1 MTYRWII
8 FLCLLS
14 TTHASTQLETGSFDD
29 QVYGKDGVVLLYDMD
44 SEEQLYLFIA
54 ASESYED
61 DDRINFW
68 HLNCDYTEFCE
79 TRSEVDDAPTMLYS
93 FRNEF
98 WEAQPC
104 RLYTEHAFEM
114 FFKTKVSENCLNT
127 RSLCS
132 SVMNL
137 TIADHHGKNHSD
149 IRVLYEMYEDEG
161 NAIEKEW
168 EALTN
173 EIQNDF
179 IKRRT
184 EFQMKLRNAD
194 ERRKVLGQ
202 MMEEQHAEAY
212 DNNEK
217 QVQEL
222 VIDMSKQ

>member
-1 MTYRWII
+1 
-8 FLCLLS
+8 
-14 TTHASTQLETGSFDD
+14 
-29 QVYGKDGVVLLYDMD
+29 
-44 SEEQLYLFIA
+44 
-54 ASESYED
+54 
-61 DDRINFW
+61 
-68 HLNCDYTEFCE
+68 
-79 TRSEVDDAPTMLYS
+79 
-93 FRNEF
+93 
-98 WEAQPC
+98 
-104 RLYTEHAFEM
+104 
-114 FFKTKVSENCLNT
+114 
-127 RSLCS
+127 
-132 SVMNL
+132 
-137 TIADHHGKNHSD
+137 
-149 IRVLYEMYEDEG
+149 MYEDEG